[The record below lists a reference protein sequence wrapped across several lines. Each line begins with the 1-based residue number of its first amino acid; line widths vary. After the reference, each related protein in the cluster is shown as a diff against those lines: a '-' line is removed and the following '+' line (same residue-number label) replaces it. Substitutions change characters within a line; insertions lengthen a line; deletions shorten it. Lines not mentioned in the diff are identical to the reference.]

1 LIGKK
6 LCPRVRPCEG
16 GCIHEDT
23 LFLFLK
29 SRLVFST
36 FQRMDGSHGTI
47 ADGCLAVLPRLKGR
61 TNFLCAFCFSLFGG
75 VYYKSLRSTIIP
87 ELSRLTGTWF
97 FLGVFVLS
105 QSGFFFHCR
114 DQACF
119 VLPHN
124 FVCGKSL
131 KNCLFNSRGIYTDTS
146 SLFFCI

>member
-1 LIGKK
+1 
-6 LCPRVRPCEG
+6 
-16 GCIHEDT
+16 
-23 LFLFLK
+23 
-29 SRLVFST
+29 
-36 FQRMDGSHGTI
+36 MDGSHGTI

-105 QSGFFFHCR
+105 QSGFFHCR

-119 VLPHN
+119 LLPHN
-124 FVCGKSL
+124 FICEKSL
-131 KNCLFNSRGIYTDTS
+131 KIVCSIQEVSTPPRYFFAFGEFLRSFFNFGGKQVSTCER
-146 SLFFCI
+146 